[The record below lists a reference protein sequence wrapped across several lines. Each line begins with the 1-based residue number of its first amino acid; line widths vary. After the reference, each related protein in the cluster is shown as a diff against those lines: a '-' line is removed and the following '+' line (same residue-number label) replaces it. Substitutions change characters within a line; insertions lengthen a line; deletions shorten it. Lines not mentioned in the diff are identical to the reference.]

1 MLKRRENWSMANM
14 IIMVSLN
21 TTIRTE
27 VSRFAT
33 AQPDPEMASIRFRL
47 AKPADLPELA
57 RLRWEHAG
65 SARRGTRPVDSD
77 FWESFKE
84 FILARLANEE
94 WLVLV
99 AEARG
104 RLVACVYLQKIAR
117 LPRPGRLRREFGCIT
132 ALFVQKEYR
141 GKGLRGEL
149 LREIS
154 EVAQAEGLEY
164 IVARPTAEN
173 RSIFRLNGF
182 RQIDPEMELYLK

>member
-1 MLKRRENWSMANM
+1 ME
-14 IIMVSLN
+14 IMVTLN
-21 TTIRTE
+21 AAAKTN
-27 VSRFAT
+27 VSRFADPQPYSET
-33 AQPDPEMASIRFRL
+33 ARITFRL

-65 SARRGTRPVDSD
+65 SPGRGARQIDPE
-77 FWESFKE
+77 FYESFKK
-84 FILARLANEE
+84 FMLARLANEE

-99 AEARG
+99 AEIRG
-104 RLVACVYLQKIAR
+104 CLIACVYLQKIAR
-117 LPRPGRLRREFGCIT
+117 LPRPGRLKREFGSIT

-173 RSIFRLNGF
+173 RCVFRLTGF
-182 RQIDPEMELYLK
+182 RQIDPEMELCL